1 LAKFDRIP
9 STRPHQS
16 VTYWVTLS
24 RWPGGGDAA
33 AKGHTAAAI
42 RNNPPN
48 ENRLLVRKA
57 HRTRMKVILDIPEEA
72 FSSLRK
78 SPGDFAAELRL
89 AAAMKWF
96 EIGKVSQAKAA
107 ELAGLSRAEFIADMQ
122 RFGVSPIQLRPGEL
136 EAEIGA

>member
-1 LAKFDRIP
+1 
-9 STRPHQS
+9 
-16 VTYWVTLS
+16 
-24 RWPGGGDAA
+24 
-33 AKGHTAAAI
+33 
-42 RNNPPN
+42 
-48 ENRLLVRKA
+48 
-57 HRTRMKVILDIPEEA
+57 MKVILDIPEEA